1 MTGSEPFSS
10 SLCCVNLQGVVGS
23 GELAVTQANDKDGSF
38 PDPSMAL
45 PGPRGDS
52 PPDHVPALTVLR

>member
-1 MTGSEPFSS
+1 
-10 SLCCVNLQGVVGS
+10 VNLQGVVGS

-45 PGPRGDS
+45 PDPRGDS